1 MNNFEEII
9 DAKLKLLMADY
20 HEFED
25 IIKNLPIEVKK
36 QLINVN
42 DEISSLEKALK
53 SVPEQFDVDFSRKM
67 NRILDVVSEVE
78 QHTRKLN
85 NTIQAD
91 NSDKIEKQAEL
102 YASTF
107 NNKIDGYSVTSFGT
121 LVIWG
126 LLCSM
131 VGGGL
136 ASFMV
141 WFIFPK
147 IF

>member
-36 QLINVN
+36 QLIGVS

-53 SVPEQFDVDFSRKM
+53 SVPEQFDIDFSRKM
-67 NRILDVVSEVE
+67 NRILDVASEVE
-78 QHTRKLN
+78 HHTKKLN
-85 NTIQAD
+85 SSIQAD
-91 NSDKIEKQAEL
+91 NSAQINKQAEL
-102 YASTF
+102 YASAF
-107 NNKIDGYSVTSFGT
+107 NRKIDDYTVTSFPI

-126 LLCSM
+126 LLCAI
-131 VGGGL
+131 VGGGIAGL
-136 ASFMV
+136 LV
-141 WFIFPK
+141 WFIFPR

>member
-36 QLINVN
+36 QLIDIS

-53 SVPEQFDVDFSRKM
+53 SVPEQFDIDFSRKM
-67 NRILDVVSEVE
+67 NRILDVASEVE
-78 QHTRKLN
+78 HHTRKLN

-91 NSDKIEKQAEL
+91 NSDQIERQAEL

-121 LVIWG
+121 LIIWG
-126 LLCSM
+126 LLCAI
-131 VGGGL
+131 VGGGI
-136 ASFMV
+136 ASLMV
-141 WFIFPK
+141 WFVFPRIF
-147 IF
+147 